1 MPISGNFSVLAGH
14 EKKIKN
20 ARAARAA
27 RRRRAVGAERRRAA
41 LRPLSRYPFCAS
53 FQFLRGSTLPAAL
66 TMSMPLG
73 SRRPRDGV
81 RPRAVRRSCA
91 APRRRRSS
99 ARATAGRR
107 RRRCTRRTGLCRR
120 PSRADDGRLRACE
133 SWRKTLKTSRTHAT
147 YSSMSTD
154 GRRVR
159 RSRSSRSARPTSTQ
173 RTSYRRTAAAHPRA
187 APKGVTIVA
196 RVTEIALRSM
206 CELTTTPAGCTRAAG
221 VMRASKEQGFAS
233 CRVASRRATHR
244 RSCRTVH
251 IFRPGH
257 PS

>member
-1 MPISGNFSVLAGH
+1 
-14 EKKIKN
+14 
-20 ARAARAA
+20 
-27 RRRRAVGAERRRAA
+27 
-41 LRPLSRYPFCAS
+41 
-53 FQFLRGSTLPAAL
+53 
-66 TMSMPLG
+66 MSMPLG
-73 SRRPRDGV
+73 TRRPRGGV
-81 RPRAVRRSCA
+81 RPGERCA
-91 APRRRRSS
+91 AAAQRR
-99 ARATAGRR
+99 AGDDHLRVR
-107 RRRCTRRTGLCRR
+107 PLVEDADDAPDAPDLLETLCRR

-221 VMRASKEQGFAS
+221 VTRASKEQGLQL
-233 CRVASRRATHR
+233 CRVRSRRATHR